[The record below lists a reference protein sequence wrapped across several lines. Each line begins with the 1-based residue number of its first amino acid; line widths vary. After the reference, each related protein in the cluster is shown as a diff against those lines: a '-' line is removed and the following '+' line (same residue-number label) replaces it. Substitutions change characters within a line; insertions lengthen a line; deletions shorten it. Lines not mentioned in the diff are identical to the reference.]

1 MLQPAKGATPATAAT
16 GFVSQAGVAP
26 AGGGSASVTSRGSVV
41 TVFPAAS
48 WTVTTGW
55 VANGSK
61 ISASLGWAVNAN
73 CVAGPAMMVNA
84 VLTAGV
90 NVPSIAVT
98 VYVPAMSML
107 HPAKVATPATAATG
121 FAVHARVA

>member
-16 GFVSQAGVAP
+16 VFVLHASVAP
-26 AGGGSASVTSRGSVV
+26 AGVVIASVTPLVSVV

-73 CVAGPAMMVNA
+73 CVAGPGVIVRESLSRLSVPA
-84 VLTAGV
+84 V
-90 NVPSIAVT
+90 AVT
-98 VYVPAMSML
+98 V
-107 HPAKVATPATAATG
+107 
-121 FAVHARVA
+121 